1 MILSTTLQKFHLVLA
16 IIVFEVVA
24 VNSAIN
30 SSWFFQ
36 FTKTVG
42 SHVII
47 RATDLCKT
55 YGKGSFL
62 ISPRKGPLQKFY
74 LVLSIIAFAGPWH
87 GIAQ

>member
-1 MILSTTLQKFHLVLA
+1 M
-16 IIVFEVVA
+16 
-24 VNSAIN
+24 NSAIN

-36 FTKTVG
+36 FIKTVE

-55 YGKGSFL
+55 YSRGSFL
-62 ISPRKGPLQKFY
+62 ILPRKGPLQRFY

-87 GIAQ
+87 